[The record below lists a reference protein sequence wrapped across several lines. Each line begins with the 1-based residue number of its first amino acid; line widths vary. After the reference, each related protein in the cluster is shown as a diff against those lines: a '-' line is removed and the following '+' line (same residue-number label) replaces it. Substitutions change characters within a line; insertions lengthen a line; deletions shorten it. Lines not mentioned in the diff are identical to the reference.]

1 MSGGSLYCVFS
12 LLGGCGVP
20 DVSLQR
26 VISGKDA
33 ARGSW
38 PWQILMLYGGQPMCG
53 GTLIN
58 PTTVVTAA
66 HCVSGREAQAA
77 SFRVR

>member
-1 MSGGSLYCVFS
+1 M
-12 LLGGCGVP
+12 P
-20 DVSLQR
+20 DVPLQR

-38 PWQILMLYGGQPMCG
+38 PWQILMLYNRRPSCG

-66 HCVSGREAQAA
+66 HCVFGREARPS
-77 SFRVR
+77 SFKVR